1 MTVLMICPE
10 CLGKG
15 FNSLWAGNG
24 GEEYNNG
31 DYEICV
37 GCNGEGEVWPEMINQ
52 CASSLHRLEFV
63 ECAHGIMEYQCL
75 DCGETVQEYLDCLGG

>member
-37 GCNGEGEVWPEMINQ
+37 GCNGEGEVWPEE
-52 CASSLHRLEFV
+52 AL
-63 ECAHGIMEYQCL
+63 Y
-75 DCGETVQEYLDCLGG
+75 D